1 VTAPPA
7 WVAIQSGSRRSG
19 DAGSLRAND
28 GSFLEVNAD
37 RRSGRSS
44 WYGTFT
50 LVPNALASLF
60 VAYRG
65 SNSAACSQ
73 TVSLWNWATGVWV
86 TLDSQTVGST
96 ETAVAESRTSA
107 PGAFVSGSSGAGTV
121 AVRVRCTR
129 TAGTSFFSRGDL
141 LTISYEKP

>member
-7 WVAIQSGSRRSG
+7 WVTIQSGSHRSG

-44 WYGTFT
+44 WYGKFT

-60 VAYRG
+60 VSYRG

-86 TLDSQTVGST
+86 TLDSRTVSAT
-96 ETAVAESRTSA
+96 ETAVNKSPTSA
-107 PGAFVSGSSGAGTV
+107 PGSFVSGSSGAGTV

-129 TAGTSFFSRGDL
+129 TAGASFFARGDV